1 MKLGPVELET
11 LGGHQGRAVQQE
23 LAPRSY
29 AQWGGQA
36 REPDLRVVRRQVVY
50 LKPQEQIS
58 LPRKNVWNGQS
69 SKTRAESWS
78 HQRRQRRNGQRG
90 QEESQT
96 VA

>member
-11 LGGHQGRAVQQE
+11 LRGHQGGAVQQE
-23 LAPRSY
+23 FAPQSD

-36 REPDLRVVRRQVVY
+36 REPDLRVVKRQVVY
-50 LKPQEQIS
+50 LKPPEQIS

-69 SKTRAESWS
+69 SKARAESRR